1 MSARYILVV
10 FLTTFFATLSY
21 RRTKKLKKKG
31 REDFFFYCLTI
42 ITALLFAGL
51 RTKYN
56 DTTQY
61 IYSYLYDAERLD
73 IFLARLF
80 AGSLSFGD
88 NLGFWFVS
96 SLFKTIGLNEHWF
109 IMIFSSFHVLV
120 YFWFIK
126 KHSDIFPLTVFLFM
140 LDGFSLLLAAM
151 KQVTATAIALIALD
165 RFISG
170 KRARFYILVF
180 VAMLF
185 HPYVFIYLSVPF
197 IYKRRPWTMTTLIL
211 LIAFMLFGAFSR
223 NAVDVM
229 VGVTRAMGD
238 FGYSADYIL
247 SGKGV
252 NIIRFLVYLS
262 PVFLS
267 MVYRKELYEDS
278 DAKENLFSQLMILS
292 MSFMFIAIF
301 VATILV
307 GRLPSYFTVPSKIA
321 TAWMLNKLM
330 KRGHIVYIAVAV
342 ILFFIFF
349 VYEEFINRNFDV
361 RYTCISLWQLLG
373 LTV

>member
-1 MSARYILVV
+1 
-10 FLTTFFATLSY
+10 
-21 RRTKKLKKKG
+21 
-31 REDFFFYCLTI
+31 
-42 ITALLFAGL
+42 
-51 RTKYN
+51 
-56 DTTQY
+56 
-61 IYSYLYDAERLD
+61 
-73 IFLARLF
+73 
-80 AGSLSFGD
+80 
-88 NLGFWFVS
+88 
-96 SLFKTIGLNEHWF
+96 
-109 IMIFSSFHVLV
+109 MIFSSFHVLV